1 MKLIISPAKSLDF
14 ESNVPTSS
22 FSQACFL
29 EQAKIVHKSL
39 VKKTPKLQLQKAYY
53 PKKNRTLNMKNIK
66 KNYWI

>member
-29 EQAKIVHKSL
+29 GGF
-39 VKKTPKLQLQKAYY
+39 KKFFSYNIFYRNFCKFLL
-53 PKKNRTLNMKNIK
+53 KKVGS
-66 KNYWI
+66 